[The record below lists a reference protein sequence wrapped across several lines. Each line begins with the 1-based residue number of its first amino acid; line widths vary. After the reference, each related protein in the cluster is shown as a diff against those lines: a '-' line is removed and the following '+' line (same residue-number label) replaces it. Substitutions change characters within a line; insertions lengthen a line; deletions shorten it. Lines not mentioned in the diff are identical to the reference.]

1 MCVPHC
7 RDRNIYASGS
17 QPLVDGDPHNRIK
30 HNLATHLLPKY
41 YYNPGFGDPKV
52 SARDPKVGLDPPVE
66 NHWSIPRVN
75 ITYMLIAAF
84 GYYKFKI
91 AVQTFMSE
99 LEKV

>member
-17 QPLVDGDPHNRIK
+17 QPLVDGDPHNRIT

-66 NHWSIPRVN
+66 NHWSIPHGQYHLHAN
-75 ITYMLIAAF
+75 SSFWILQ
-84 GYYKFKI
+84 
-91 AVQTFMSE
+91 VQNCSPNFY
-99 LEKV
+99 V